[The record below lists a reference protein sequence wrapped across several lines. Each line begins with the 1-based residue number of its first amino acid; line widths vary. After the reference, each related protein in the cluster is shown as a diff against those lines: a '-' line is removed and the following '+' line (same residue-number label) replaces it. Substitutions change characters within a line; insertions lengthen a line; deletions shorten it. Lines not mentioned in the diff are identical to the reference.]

1 MRVNVS
7 EERRKYRFP
16 INFTPLGYRASM
28 NLHDVQSRCLV
39 RERDFD
45 FPVKKCTMD
54 LIGRKRVQVER
65 DSHSKEVRVR
75 ESREKFAFEEW
86 KQFPRD

>member
-1 MRVNVS
+1 VLVNVS

-39 RERDFD
+39 RERNFD

-54 LIGRKRVQVER
+54 LIWQKKSAGR
-65 DSHSKEVRVR
+65 DSHSERKSEQR
-75 ESREKFAFEEW
+75 FAL
-86 KQFPRD
+86 FPRD